1 MKKVTISTELSRDA
15 LGMVAQIAGLEITDE
30 MWDKL
35 TEKPITVNLK
45 DLDDREAELAA
56 TLVLAGLAFKEVDA

>member
-1 MKKVTISTELSRDA
+1 MKKVTITTELSRDA
-15 LGMVAQIAGLEITDE
+15 LGMVAQMAGIEITDE

-45 DLDDREAELAA
+45 DLDNRTAENAVILA
-56 TLVLAGLAFKEVDA
+56 LAGLAFKEVSA

>member
-15 LGMVAQIAGLEITDE
+15 LGMVAQMAGEEITDE

-35 TEKPITVNLK
+35 TEKPISVNLK
-45 DLDDREAELAA
+45 DLDDRTAEVSMIV
-56 TLVLAGLAFKEVDA
+56 VLAGLAFKEVDA

>member
-1 MKKVTISTELSRDA
+1 MKKVTITTELSRDA
-15 LGMVAQIAGLEITDE
+15 LGMVAQMAGIEITDE

-45 DLDDREAELAA
+45 DLDNRTAENAVI
-56 TLVLAGLAFKEVDA
+56 LVLTGLVFKEVDA

>member
-15 LGMVAQIAGLEITDE
+15 LGMVAQMAGEEITDE

-35 TEKPITVNLK
+35 TEKPISVNLK
-45 DLDDREAELAA
+45 DLDDRTSEVSMIV
-56 TLVLAGLAFKEVDA
+56 VLAGLAFKEVDA